1 MKHLQSTYLAAL
13 AILGVSFSVNADM
26 LTFDAADACSPA
38 CVDWDLIDQSYG
50 DGVGVDFVW
59 SDQSFGDQPG
69 MQFWEDWG
77 ATTDAIFAG
86 VDDGASVGQIDIIA
100 LSGFAVS
107 LGGFDLAA
115 YSIDQTSSWMI
126 EDLAGGTLAS
136 SGGDVAILFSAVT
149 SVNAGFTSSAGF
161 RIMWGP
167 NAYNVG
173 LDNLSFDVTSV
184 PEPGTLFLLGLGLGL
199 AGLGMLRRKTNL

>member
-38 CVDWDLIDQSYG
+38 CADWDLIDQSYG

-59 SDQSFGDQPG
+59 GDASLGDVPG

-77 ATTDAIFAG
+77 GTTDAIFAG
-86 VDDGASVGQIDIIA
+86 VDDSESIGQIDIIA
-100 LSGFAVS
+100 LSGFAVT
-107 LGGFDLAA
+107 LGGFDLTA
-115 YSIDQTSSWMI
+115 YLSDRTSSWMI

-136 SGGDVAILFSAVT
+136 AGPIDVMYSAVT
-149 SVNAGFTSSAGF
+149 SVNTDFTSSAGF
-161 RIMWGP
+161 RITWGP
-167 NAYNVG
+167 NAYNVRDQQKPRLVRGFFMG
-173 LDNLSFDVTSV
+173 L
-184 PEPGTLFLLGLGLGL
+184 P
-199 AGLGMLRRKTNL
+199 A